1 MIARRLVHQV
11 LALVRGRRL
20 DRELNDEIAAH
31 LEMAEAEGLAAG
43 LSPEQA
49 KRRARLR
56 FGGVDGMVEEHRD
69 RRSVRWLENA
79 VADVRFGTRMAVREP
94 GFTAVIV
101 GVLALGIGATAAMF
115 SLFDAALIKAL
126 PFPNADRIVRVW
138 EAPRE
143 GVVNATSAPDFLDW
157 RRLGTSFEALA
168 AEIDLMGA
176 IRGDGDPIRLPGK
189 AVTADYFRVF
199 GIGAERG
206 RTFVAGDDRAGGA
219 NVIVLNH
226 ATWETMF
233 GTDPNILKRSLVI
246 DGEPYRI
253 IGILPAGVFD
263 RGEARFW
270 KPLAF
275 KHRTSSME
283 LNRNRLKA

>member
-1 MIARRLVHQV
+1 MNARRLVYQV

-94 GFTAVIV
+94 GFTAVVV

-126 PFPNADRIVRVW
+126 PFPHADRMVRVW

-157 RRLGTSFEALA
+157 RRLGTSFASLWHAIWASRPPAFISLPRLCRASIAGSFSRRWALTFFRECPRSRA
-168 AEIDLMGA
+168 TTTSA
-176 IRGDGDPIRLPGK
+176 
-189 AVTADYFRVF
+189 TA
-199 GIGAERG
+199 
-206 RTFVAGDDRAGGA
+206 
-219 NVIVLNH
+219 
-226 ATWETMF
+226 W
-233 GTDPNILKRSLVI
+233 
-246 DGEPYRI
+246 
-253 IGILPAGVFD
+253 
-263 RGEARFW
+263 
-270 KPLAF
+270 
-275 KHRTSSME
+275 
-283 LNRNRLKA
+283 